1 MTSQLGEQTIIA
13 HILPNISR
21 SKCNQAMKFHQF
33 IEYNTKNIF
42 LEKPFTER
50 GEKTSPR
57 PFSEKLNLNIF
68 LDQQSKILYC
78 IPS

>member
-1 MTSQLGEQTIIA
+1 
-13 HILPNISR
+13 
-21 SKCNQAMKFHQF
+21 MKFRQF

>member
-1 MTSQLGEQTIIA
+1 M
-13 HILPNISR
+13 R
-21 SKCNQAMKFHQF
+21 FRQF

-42 LEKPFTER
+42 LEKPFTEH
-50 GEKTSPR
+50 GKKTSPR

-68 LDQQSKILYC
+68 LGQQSKILYC

>member
-1 MTSQLGEQTIIA
+1 
-13 HILPNISR
+13 
-21 SKCNQAMKFHQF
+21 MKFHQF

-78 IPS
+78 IPSWGLSKYIETKLQTACLYLKLSFFSK